1 MTLWPDDETETM
13 STATPK
19 KRTNEKTLHQWVTD
33 QILQDIRVGRLPLGK
48 KLPSQEDLVGKFKVS
63 VNTVR
68 QSLATLERRGIIRKE
83 HGRGSFVSLQS
94 NRTEKSSELK
104 SFGLIFERAGKPED
118 RPAEAEIVQAFVNVC
133 REHQIRFT
141 CVETDV
147 DAHAGG
153 RELIKALDGVSLDGV
168 CVFLHTGDN
177 AFERLEPL
185 TREFVAPAA
194 FFPAVQESPIP
205 IDCVDIE
212 LRTGLQHLMK
222 YLLAMGHRRIG
233 FVGSHIGECLKGD
246 PRRITGGR
254 WQIYSETLAGAG
266 IPVDPSFLVEIPYGQ
281 EPTARI
287 ERQVIDLVQRKKPV
301 TALFSYNDWMA
312 RHVIQWLWQNDI
324 HIPRDVSVTG
334 MDDVSFSRH
343 MVPALTT
350 SACPYVKAAQ
360 TIIDLMQKRLTH
372 HDQSIQR
379 ITIPSELIVRDSVG
393 PAKQNKDPL

>member
-1 MTLWPDDETETM
+1 MNTTDC
-13 STATPK
+13 K
-19 KRTNEKTLHQWVTD
+19 KRSNDKTLHQWVTN
-33 QILQDIRVGRLPLGK
+33 QLLQDIRVGRLPLGK
-48 KLPSQEDLVGKFKVS
+48 KLPSQGDLVEKFKVS
-63 VNTVR
+63 VNTIR

-94 NRTEKSSELK
+94 NRTEKSTELK

-118 RPAEAEIVQAFVNVC
+118 RPAETEIVQAFVNTC

-153 RELIKALDGVSLDGV
+153 QELIKTFDGVSLDGL
-168 CVFLHTGDN
+168 CVFFHAGEN
-177 AFERLEPL
+177 ALERLEPL
-185 TREFVAPAA
+185 AREFVAPVA
-194 FFPAVQESPIP
+194 FFPAFQEPSVP

-233 FVGSHIGECLKGD
+233 FVGSHIKECLEGD

-254 WQIYSETLAGAG
+254 WQVYAETLKEAG
-266 IPVDPSFLVEIPYGQ
+266 ISVDPSLLVEIPYGQ
-281 EPTARI
+281 EPTDSI
-287 ERQVIDLVQRKKPV
+287 GKQVVDLVRRKDPA
-301 TALFSYNDWMA
+301 TAIFSYNDWMA
-312 RHVIQWLWQNDI
+312 RHVIHWLWQNDI
-324 HIPRDVSVTG
+324 HVPHDISVTG

-350 SACPYVKAAQ
+350 SACPYAKAAQ
-360 TIIDLMQKRLTH
+360 IIIGLMQKRLA
-372 HDQSIQR
+372 QPSLPIQR

-393 PAKQNKDPL
+393 AVK